1 MFYYSDK
8 EIDRF
13 LSSNAKARVD
23 AMRAELESL
32 KKALPEHYPF
42 LHVISDVERPLDL
55 KQALRGDPYNLGD
68 PIPRHFLRILSD
80 GAPAPLESGSG
91 RMELA
96 NAIADPQNPLTARVM
111 VNRIWQ
117 HHFGAG
123 IVRTPSNFGKVGS
136 RPTHPELLDYLAAKF
151 VESGW
156 SVKAIHREIMLS
168 SVYALS
174 TDTSAPNEAADPDN
188 TLLWRANR
196 RRLDVEALRDSLLSA
211 AGKLDLTPGGPSFE
225 WDKGSDRRSVYG
237 KISRLRPERMLTLFD
252 FPVPDM
258 TSEQRASTNVPPQRL
273 FFLNSDLVAQA
284 SRDLTARLRQDASDD
299 TPRIGRAY
307 KLLFGREPSAIE
319 LQKGLAFVH
328 GGEPADAD
336 SVWRRY
342 TQVLLS
348 SNEFSF
354 LD

>member
-1 MFYYSDK
+1 
-8 EIDRF
+8 
-13 LSSNAKARVD
+13 
-23 AMRAELESL
+23 
-32 KKALPEHYPF
+32 
-42 LHVISDVERPLDL
+42 
-55 KQALRGDPYNLGD
+55 
-68 PIPRHFLRILSD
+68 
-80 GAPAPLESGSG
+80 
-91 RMELA
+91 MELA
-96 NAIADPQNPLTARVM
+96 NAIADPRNPLTARVM

-174 TDTSAPNEAADPDN
+174 SDSAAANEAADPDN
-188 TLLWRANR
+188 SLLWRANR
-196 RRLDVEALRDSLLSA
+196 RRLEVEALRDSLLFVS
-211 AGKLDLTPGGPSFE
+211 GKLDLTLGGPSFE
-225 WDKGSDRRSVYG
+225 WDKGSNRRTVYG

-284 SRDLTARLRQDASDD
+284 ARDLSARLREDVLGD
-299 TPRIGRAY
+299 TPRIRRAY
-307 KLLFGREPSAIE
+307 KLLFGREASALE
-319 LQKGLAFVH
+319 LEKGLAFLH
-328 GGEPADAD
+328 ADEPADAN
-336 SVWRRY
+336 SVWQRY